1 MKNLIFAVVLSS
13 LPIASYATT
22 VFSDNFNADTVGLNK
37 ATFNGGWTVA
47 SGTVDVIGLGLFDF
61 LPGNGNY
68 VDLDGSSGLSGTFD
82 NQIPLAALTNYT
94 LSFDLAGSQRGDS
107 NTVNVIF
114 GTTSQSYTL
123 ASSDPFSTYM
133 LSFTTNG
140 AANYQIFF
148 NNNGGDN
155 IGALLDN
162 VNVSTGVSEVPVPA
176 ALPLMASA
184 LGVFGLSRKRKIRLS

>member
-1 MKNLIFAVVLSS
+1 MKNLIFAIVLSS
-13 LPIASYATT
+13 LPIASHATS
-22 VFSDNFNADTVGLNK
+22 VFSDNFNTDTIGLNK
-37 ATFNGGWTVA
+37 TTFNGGWTLA
-47 SGTVDVIGLGLFDF
+47 SGTVDLIGPGLFDL

-94 LSFDLAGSQRGDS
+94 LSFDLAGSQRVDS

-114 GTTSQSYTL
+114 GTTSQSYML

-133 LSFTTNG
+133 LSLTTNG

-148 NNNGGDN
+148 NNIGGDN

-184 LGVFGLSRKRKIRLS
+184 LGIFGLSRRRKS